1 MRLFVCLGCA
11 ITACLAS
18 AVAAQQPAGARQEA
32 KIDQPLTANE
42 RSAATRLTRLP
53 STRLWWN
60 DENRVIGASFKGDDA
75 SDYAL
80 ALASHLP
87 GLRTVVLVATPHSH
101 LTDDGLASLA
111 ALPNLE
117 LLSICGNRITDA
129 ALVHVARMYQLRALV
144 LSCHITDS
152 GLPALAELTNLEY
165 LDLTQS
171 QVTDAGAIQLLQF
184 AKLRTLILNGTQI
197 TNDSLATLAELKTLE
212 DLYLGN
218 TLIDDGAV
226 ASLKQMEQ
234 LQLLFLRDTQFTA
247 NAVAELQP
255 ALLESCTIMHQSGT
269 YRGTRKSPLA
279 MTHWSGQAVATRAA
293 P

>member
-18 AVAAQQPAGARQEA
+18 VVAAQQPAGARQEA
-32 KIDQPLTANE
+32 KIDQPLTASE
-42 RSAATRLTRLP
+42 RSATARLTRLP

-60 DENRVIGASFKGDDA
+60 NENRVIGASFKGDDA
-75 SDYAL
+75 NDYAL

-87 GLRTVVLVATPHSH
+87 GLRTVVLVTTPRSH
-101 LTDDGLASLA
+101 LTDDGLAPLA
-111 ALPNLE
+111 ALPSLE
-117 LLSICGNRITDA
+117 LLSICGNRTTDA
-129 ALVHVARMYQLRALV
+129 ALVHVARMHQLRTLV
-144 LSCHITDS
+144 LNCHITDS
-152 GLPALAELTNLEY
+152 GLPALAELTNLEH

-171 QVTDAGAIQLLQF
+171 QVTDAGVTQLPQL
-184 AKLRTLILNGTQI
+184 AKLRTLILNGVQI

-218 TLIDDGAV
+218 TLVDDGAV

-234 LQLLFLRDTQFTA
+234 LQLLFLRDTQITA
-247 NAVAELQP
+247 DAVAELQP
-255 ALLESCTIMHQSGT
+255 ALLESCTIVHQSGT
-269 YRGTRKSPLA
+269 YQGTRKSPLA
-279 MTHWSGQAVATRAA
+279 MIRWSDQAVAARAA